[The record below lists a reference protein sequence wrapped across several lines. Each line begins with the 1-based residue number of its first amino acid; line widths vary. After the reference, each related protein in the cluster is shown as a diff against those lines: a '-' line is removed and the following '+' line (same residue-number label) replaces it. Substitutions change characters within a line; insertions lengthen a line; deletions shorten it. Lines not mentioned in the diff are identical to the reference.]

1 MRNLEDVF
9 HLFNTEGH
17 RLHQG
22 HSLSVSDI
30 VEVEDGMDLGFYFCD
45 LIGFGSVAFNVEQA
59 QIQENLIRVLVV
71 EPDAYRMSQKFP
83 IR

>member
-1 MRNLEDVF
+1 MVCQQSSAIDSVIYDRVFMGDVECGNLEDVF

-30 VEVEDGMDLGFYFCD
+30 VEVEDGMD
-45 LIGFGSVAFNVEQA
+45 SVFISV
-59 QIQENLIRVLVV
+59 IR
-71 EPDAYRMSQKFP
+71 
-83 IR
+83 